1 MCSQSAASS
10 KAKASKQ
17 TKHTNMS
24 DTEDDYL
31 LTGRVAR
38 KMTAPQKVGAQKF
51 TQGTKAYQKLK
62 KLFEDKAILPTD
74 KPSDIRQK
82 DTLFQDFTNQ
92 QFRSQFNK
100 LKAIHGTC
108 TKEGTFT
115 EMSMLMSMLL
125 SNNVLTLL
133 SYVNRLSATR
143 EG

>member
-1 MCSQSAASS
+1 
-10 KAKASKQ
+10 
-17 TKHTNMS
+17 MS

-31 LTGRVAR
+31 LTGRTAAR
-38 KMTAPQKVGAQKF
+38 KVQKVGAQKF

-133 SYVNRLSATR
+133 SYVNRLSSTH